1 MPTTTQSARVSS
13 APLLDAVES
22 VVAEQAR
29 IDVAKLRAVL
39 AWAAENEVD
48 DADYVADALAEP
60 GLEVAGP
67 GAPVVYEWAALDL
80 AAVMGVSTDSG
91 LRYLGHALELRHRLP
106 RLHARVDA
114 GEVPVW
120 RAFRV
125 AEHTVIL
132 SKVGAAFVDQALAP
146 FAHDLS
152 LAQIERTT
160 AAAIARFDPEE
171 AERRRQEAAERRQ
184 VDIRLNGLDV
194 PINGTVE
201 IAATLDVADAIDLEA
216 AVQAGAQQLA
226 DLGSTETLDVRRSQ
240 ALGEMARAQ
249 LALDLDTE
257 PGAGRGVTLYA
268 HLDATDAGVL
278 DNTQTPVLIEQIKQ
292 WCATAG
298 TKVAVRP
305 VLDLNVE
312 KSNDAYRPSPAVTE
326 YVMLRDRHCVFP
338 RCTRRRV
345 DLDHIHPHESGG
357 PTSTSNLAPLCR
369 RHHRAKTH
377 SRWRYRV
384 LEPGHYEWTSPTGR
398 TFTVDRRRRP

>member
-1 MPTTTQSARVSS
+1 MPTTTQTPRVSS
-13 APLLDAVES
+13 DPLLDAVES

-29 IDVAKLRAVL
+29 VDVAKLRAVL
-39 AWAAENEVD
+39 AWAAD
-48 DADYVADALAEP
+48 HTTTDADYITNTLAEP

-67 GAPVVYEWAALDL
+67 GAPVVGEWAALDL

-106 RLHARVDA
+106 RLYRRVLDM
-114 GEVPVW
+114 EVPVW

-132 SKVGAAFVDQALAP
+132 SKVGAAFVDHALAP

-160 AAAIARFDPEE
+160 AGAMARFDPEE
-171 AERRRQEAAERRQ
+171 AERRRVEAAERRG

-216 AVQAGAQQLA
+216 AVRAGAQQSA
-226 DLGSTETLDVRRSQ
+226 DLGSTQTLDVRRSQ

-257 PGAGRGVTLYA
+257 PGSGRGVTLYA
-268 HLDATDAGVL
+268 HLDGTDVGVL
-278 DNTQTPVLIEQIKQ
+278 DNTQTPVLIEQIKA
-292 WCATAG
+292 WCAAAG
-298 TKVAVRP
+298 TKVTVRP
-305 VLDLNVE
+305 VVDLNVE
-312 KSNDAYRPSPAVTE
+312 TSSDAYRPSPTVIEHVT
-326 YVMLRDRHCVFP
+326 LRDRHCVFP

-345 DLDHIHPHESGG
+345 DLDHIHPHEAGG

-377 SRWRYRV
+377 SRWRYRM
-384 LEPGHYEWTSPTGR
+384 LEPGLYEWISPTGR
-398 TFTVDRRRRP
+398 THLVDRRRRP

>member
-1 MPTTTQSARVSS
+1 MSTTTKTPRVSS
-13 APLLDAVES
+13 DPLLDAVES
-22 VVAEQAR
+22 VVVEQAR

-48 DADYVADALAEP
+48 DADYITDALAEP

-67 GAPVVYEWAALDL
+67 GAPVVLEWAALDL

-91 LRYLGHALELRHRLP
+91 LQHLGHALELRHRLP
-106 RLHARVDA
+106 RLFTRVDA

-125 AEHTVIL
+125 AEHTVVL

-160 AAAIARFDPEE
+160 AAAIARFDPAE
-171 AERRRQEAAERRQ
+171 AERRRVEAAERRG
-184 VDIRLNGLDV
+184 VDIRLNGFDV
-194 PINGTVE
+194 PVNGTVE
-201 IAATLDVADAIDLEA
+201 IAATVDVADAIDLEA
-216 AVQAGAQQLA
+216 AVRAGAQRLA

-249 LALDLDTE
+249 LALDLDTN
-257 PGAGRGVTLYA
+257 AGRGVTLYA
-268 HLDATDAGVL
+268 HLDGTDVGVL

-292 WCATAG
+292 WCAAAG
-298 TKVAVRP
+298 TKVTVRP
-305 VLDLNVE
+305 VVDLNVE
-312 KSNDAYRPSPAVTE
+312 RVTDAYRPSPAVAE
-326 YVMLRDRHCVFP
+326 HVLLRDRHCVFP

-345 DLDHIHPHESGG
+345 DLDHIHPYESGG

-377 SRWRYRV
+377 SRWRYRM
-384 LEPGHYEWTSPTGR
+384 LEPGRYEWTSPTGR
-398 TFTVDRRRRP
+398 THLVDRRRRP

>member
-1 MPTTTQSARVSS
+1 MPTTTQTPRVSS
-13 APLLDAVES
+13 DPLLDAVES
-22 VVAEQAR
+22 VVAEQVR
-29 IDVAKLRAVL
+29 VDVAKLRAVL
-39 AWAAENEVD
+39 AWAAD
-48 DADYVADALAEP
+48 HTTTDADYIADALAEP

-67 GAPVVYEWAALDL
+67 GAPVVLEWAALDL

-106 RLHARVDA
+106 CLYGRVLA
-114 GEVPVW
+114 MEVPVW

-132 SKVGAAFVDQALAP
+132 SKVGAAFVDQALAT

-160 AAAIARFDPEE
+160 AAAIARFDPAE
-171 AERRRQEAAERRQ
+171 AERRRVEAAERRG
-184 VDIRLNGLDV
+184 VDIRLDGLDV

-249 LALDLDTE
+249 LALDLDTD
-257 PGAGRGVTLYA
+257 AGRGVTLYA
-268 HLDATDAGVL
+268 HLDGSDVGVL
-278 DNTQTPVLIEQIKQ
+278 DNTQTPVLVEQIKQ
-292 WCATAG
+292 WCAVPG
-298 TKVAVRP
+298 TKLTVRP
-305 VLDLNVE
+305 VIDLNVE
-312 KSNDAYRPSPAVTE
+312 RASDAYRPSPAVSE
-326 YVMLRDRHCVFP
+326 HVLLRDRHCVFP

-345 DLDHIHPHESGG
+345 DLDHIHPHEAGG

-377 SRWRYRV
+377 SRWHYRM
-384 LEPGHYEWTSPTGR
+384 LEPGLYEWTSPTGR
-398 TFTVDRRRRP
+398 TFAVDRRRRP

>member
-1 MPTTTQSARVSS
+1 MPITTQTPRVSS
-13 APLLDAVES
+13 DPLLDAVES

-39 AWAAENEVD
+39 AWAAAHTTT
-48 DADYVADALAEP
+48 DADYISDALAEP

-67 GAPVVYEWAALDL
+67 GAPVVHEWAALDL

-106 RLHARVDA
+106 RLFTRVDA

-160 AAAIARFDPEE
+160 TAAIARFDPAE
-171 AERRRQEAAERRQ
+171 AERRRVEAAERRG
-184 VDIRLNGLDV
+184 VDIRLNGPDV

-201 IAATLDVADAIDLEA
+201 IAATLDAADAIDLEA
-216 AVQAGAQQLA
+216 ALKAGAQQLA

-249 LALDLDTE
+249 LALDLDTDS
-257 PGAGRGVTLYA
+257 GRGVTLYA
-268 HLDATDAGVL
+268 HLDGGDVAVL
-278 DNTQTPVLIEQIKQ
+278 DNTQTPVLVEQIKQ
-292 WCATAG
+292 WCADAG
-298 TKVAVRP
+298 TRVTVRP
-305 VLDLNVE
+305 VVDLNIE
-312 KSNDAYRPSPAVTE
+312 KSSDDYRPSPAVAGH
-326 YVMLRDRHCVFP
+326 VMLRDRHCVFP

-345 DLDHIHPHESGG
+345 DLDHIHPHEAGG

-377 SRWRYRV
+377 SRWRYRM
-384 LEPGHYEWTSPTGR
+384 LEPGLYEWTSPTGR
-398 TFTVDRRRRP
+398 IHHVDRRRRP

>member
-1 MPTTTQSARVSS
+1 MPTTTQTPRLSS
-13 APLLDAVES
+13 DPLLDAVES

-29 IDVAKLRAVL
+29 VDVAKLRAVL
-39 AWAAENEVD
+39 AWAAENELQ
-48 DADYVADALAEP
+48 DADYITDALAEP

-67 GAPVVYEWAALDL
+67 GAPVVHEWAALDL

-106 RLHARVDA
+106 RLFARVIG

-160 AAAIARFDPEE
+160 AAAIARFDPAE
-171 AERRRQEAAERRQ
+171 AERRRQDAAERRG

-201 IAATLDVADAIDLEA
+201 IAATLDVTDAIDLEA
-216 AVQAGAQQLA
+216 AVRAGAQQLA

-249 LALDLDTE
+249 LALDLNTE
-257 PGAGRGVTLYA
+257 TGSGRGVTLYA
-268 HLDATDAGVL
+268 HLDGSDVATL
-278 DNTQTPVLIEQIKQ
+278 DNTQTPVLIEQIKE
-292 WCATAG
+292 WCGAAA
-298 TKVAVRP
+298 TKVTVRP
-305 VLDLNVE
+305 VVDLNTE
-312 KSNDAYRPSPAVTE
+312 TASDAYRPSPTVAE
-326 YVMLRDRHCVFP
+326 HVMLRDRHCVFP

-345 DLDHIHPHESGG
+345 DLDHIHPYECGG
-357 PTSTSNLAPLCR
+357 PTSTANLAPLCR

-377 SRWRYRV
+377 SRWRYRM
-384 LEPGHYEWTSPTGR
+384 LEPGLYEWTSPTGR

>member
-1 MPTTTQSARVSS
+1 MPTTTQTPRLSS
-13 APLLDAVES
+13 DPLFDAVES
-22 VVAEQAR
+22 VVAEQGR
-29 IDVAKLRAVL
+29 VDVAKLRAVL
-39 AWAAENEVD
+39 AWAAGHVVD
-48 DADYVADALAEP
+48 DPDYVADALADP

-67 GAPVVYEWAALDL
+67 GAPVVHEWAALDL

-106 RLHARVDA
+106 RLFARVIG

-160 AAAIARFDPEE
+160 AAAIARFDPAE
-171 AERRRQEAAERRQ
+171 AERRRVEAAERRG

-201 IAATLDVADAIDLEA
+201 IAATVDVADAVDLEA
-216 AVQAGAQQLA
+216 AVRAGAQKLA

-249 LALDLDTE
+249 LALDLDLE

-268 HLDATDAGVL
+268 HLDGSDVATL
-278 DNTQTPVLIEQIKQ
+278 DNTQTPVLIEQIRE
-292 WCATAG
+292 WCAAAG
-298 TKVAVRP
+298 TKVTMRP
-305 VLDLNVE
+305 VVDLNVE
-312 KSNDAYRPSPAVTE
+312 KSSDAYRPSPTVAEHVL
-326 YVMLRDRHCVFP
+326 LRDRHCVFP

-345 DLDHIHPHESGG
+345 DLDHIHPYESGG

-369 RHHRAKTH
+369 RHHRAKTF
-377 SRWRYRV
+377 SRWRYEPI
-384 LEPGHYEWTSPTGR
+384 EPGLYEWTSPTGR
-398 TFTVDRRRRP
+398 VFTVDRRRRP

>member
-1 MPTTTQSARVSS
+1 MPTTTQTPRVSS
-13 APLLDAVES
+13 DPLLDAVES

-48 DADYVADALAEP
+48 DADYIADTLAEP

-67 GAPVVYEWAALDL
+67 GAPVVHEWAALDL

-106 RLHARVDA
+106 RLYRRVLDM
-114 GEVPVW
+114 EVPVW

-132 SKVGAAFVDQALAP
+132 CKVGAALVDQALAP

-171 AERRRQEAAERRQ
+171 AERRRVEAAERRG

-201 IAATLDVADAIDLEA
+201 IAATLDVTDAIDLEA
-216 AVQAGAQQLA
+216 AVQAGARQLA

-249 LALDLDTE
+249 LALGLDTE
-257 PGAGRGVTLYA
+257 PGSGRGVTLYA
-268 HLDATDAGVL
+268 HLDATDVGVL
-278 DNTQTPVLIEQIKQ
+278 DNTQTPVLIEQIKE
-292 WCATAG
+292 WCAAVG
-298 TKVAVRP
+298 TKVTVRP
-305 VLDLNVE
+305 VIDLNVE
-312 KSNDAYRPSPAVTE
+312 KSSDAYRPSPAVADH
-326 YVMLRDRHCVFP
+326 VMLRDRHCVFP

-345 DLDHIHPHESGG
+345 DLDHIHPYEAGG

-377 SRWRYRV
+377 SRWRYRM
-384 LEPGHYEWTSPTGR
+384 LEPGLYEWTSPTGR